1 MPGSVCVLEIPKRN
15 NSQSCR
21 PREHS
26 LVVGDKKKLS
36 EYIRRSPVEEIE
48 SEQEATFLIW
58 ERVRKSFIGKKVTSA
73 LSLEGR

>member
-1 MPGSVCVLEIPKRN
+1 M
-15 NSQSCR
+15 
-21 PREHS
+21 
-26 LVVGDKKKLS
+26 GDKKKLS